1 MGEGKKRFSTKGR
14 LTAEEVARLK
24 PYSFGSPEPL
34 KDAVLPERIQAL
46 LEKMH
51 HPEDDDKKKT

>member
-24 PYSFGSPEPL
+24 PSFGSLEPL

-46 LEKMH
+46 LEKMY